1 MSDEVTVSRTFALSQ
16 VRASESLE
24 PLDLPAGLYLTVQL
38 VTSKSGAKKG
48 QRYARVKLTN
58 GSSTDIPLPALTTTL
73 ETRGPNATL
82 SQSVSSSLTA
92 LPAGKTAYRSTKSVS
107 VSSQTYFQ
115 ICAVVTLE
123 GITTPDPLEVCEV
136 GSGPVPTFETTHAA
150 LELLAAVLEPN
161 PTSEH
166 SGWTWTAPSGMDP
179 TLYLETL
186 SFNTWLARQTQ
197 SPADGLT
204 ESMRMRLHRA
214 NSSV

>member
-82 SQSVSSSLTA
+82 SQ
-92 LPAGKTAYRSTKSVS
+92 R
-107 VSSQTYFQ
+107 
-115 ICAVVTLE
+115 TLRR
-123 GITTPDPLEVCEV
+123 
-136 GSGPVPTFETTHAA
+136 AA
-150 LELLAAVLEPN
+150 
-161 PTSEH
+161 
-166 SGWTWTAPSGMDP
+166 
-179 TLYLETL
+179 
-186 SFNTWLARQTQ
+186 
-197 SPADGLT
+197 
-204 ESMRMRLHRA
+204 
-214 NSSV
+214 